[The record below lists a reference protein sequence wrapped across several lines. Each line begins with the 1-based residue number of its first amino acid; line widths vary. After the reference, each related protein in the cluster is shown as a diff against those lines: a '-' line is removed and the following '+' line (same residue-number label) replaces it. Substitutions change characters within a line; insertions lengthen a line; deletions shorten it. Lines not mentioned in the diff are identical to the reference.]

1 MPDLDSDALLLA
13 SAVLR
18 MKMLD
23 LVPLQQSSQMLSRK
37 MAVLV
42 ALLQAS
48 VLLLMLASNP
58 NSLQLQWQAP
68 VVAWDRMQWQDVLL
82 LLPAWLLLLLP
93 AVLQAPAGC

>member
-37 MAVLV
+37 MPVLV

-58 NSLQLQWQAP
+58 NSLQLQCQAP